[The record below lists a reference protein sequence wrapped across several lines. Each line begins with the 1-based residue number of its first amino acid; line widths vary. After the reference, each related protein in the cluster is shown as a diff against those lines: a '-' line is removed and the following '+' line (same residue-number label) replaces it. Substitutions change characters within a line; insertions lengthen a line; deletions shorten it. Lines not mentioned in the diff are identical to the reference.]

1 MESHLAQPPRGDSGN
16 MAQVMANVLGSLLGL
31 VLCHITASL
40 DCLSGKKKKTVR
52 KRFLHC
58 LHKVFIQHSIGQ

>member
-40 DCLSGKKKKTVR
+40 DCLSGKKKNQSENAFFTACIKY
-52 KRFLHC
+52 LSN
-58 LHKVFIQHSIGQ
+58 IA